1 MHHFEDPV
9 HGPATTAQG
18 DRLTVGISGPSGSG
32 KTWLVAE
39 LHRRLESAAVLQQDW
54 FFIDPEFCPP
64 DANFCDPRYLKVDE
78 FVFAVSSLC
87 AGKPVDVP
95 LVDFSTFRQV
105 GTQTVHPAP
114 LTLIEGMTIFRFPE
128 VLSRCQL
135 AYYLAP
141 PMRVLAQRKRARDV
155 DERSKSAWVV
165 EQQLTWLR
173 DEYELDL
180 ADLPQ
185 TVRVIRVDPSSE
197 NLLPLVPITMDL
209 TTRGVPLNAP

>member
-9 HGPATTAQG
+9 HGPAGTAQA

-39 LHRRLESAAVLQQDW
+39 LRRRLETATVLQQDW
-54 FFIDPEFCPP
+54 FFIDPELCQP

-78 FVFAVSSLC
+78 FLFAVSSLC

-105 GTQTVHPAP
+105 GMHTVRPAP
-114 LTLIEGMTIFRFPE
+114 ITLIEGMTIFRFPE
-128 VLSRCQL
+128 VLNRCQL

-141 PMRVLAQRKRARDV
+141 PMRLLAERKRARDA
-155 DERSKSAWVV
+155 DERSMSAWVV
-165 EQQLTWLR
+165 EQQLTWVR

-185 TVRVIRVDPSSE
+185 SVQIIPVDPSNEGLQS
-197 NLLPLVPITMDL
+197 LVPITMDL